1 MKIRDLIEEVNYS
14 LQNGERDVPSPTDPD
29 EDWLEGTNARLP
41 QVSQQSPWNL
51 LGLLWPGR
59 THG

>member
-1 MKIRDLIEEVNYS
+1 MKIRDLIEEVSYS

-41 QVSQQSPWNL
+41 QVSPRHLSP
-51 LGLLWPGR
+51 G
-59 THG
+59 T